1 MQRCEVCGHGYRNI
15 NTLKSH
21 MSQEHRYSTAIGAV
35 AEVPA
40 AASTTPAATLLG
52 TVTTTS
58 AAPTAFPNYAS
69 VPLSDTELAIVGIGL
84 GTIALLG
91 LVDYLSKNK
100 QKNNP
105 PQLTAPETIS
115 PQPSRYGMDFLM

>member
-21 MSQEHRYSTAIGAV
+21 MSQEHRYPAAIGAV
-35 AEVPA
+35 AEVPTPALTAPA
-40 AASTTPAATLLG
+40 AASLG
-52 TVTTTS
+52 TGTTTS
-58 AAPTAFPNYAS
+58 VAFPNDTY
-69 VPLSDTELAIVGIGL
+69 VPLSDAELAIVGISL

-100 QKNNP
+100 HKNNT
-105 PQLTAPETIS
+105 PQLP
-115 PQPSRYGMDFLM
+115 